1 MLEPWGTLPDEEIVA
16 STVDAFGRIIAL
28 SADGGLR
35 VDGTSCGRVADPG
48 RYPLIDAADDG
59 FVLVNA
65 RCWSRP
71 GFEPP
76 RNGRILDGTGRTVT
90 AFHAGDAVTTLVTGP
105 TGEIWTGYF
114 DEASIRDGGAERY
127 HPGLIR
133 WTAAGEPAW
142 WAIDDPVRLSWMD
155 CYVLNVGERRTWA
168 VPYTEVPLV
177 EVGREGIRSVRRSP
191 LRRPRG
197 VAVSGGDAVFLSV
210 AGEYPGYYWHLE
222 PASLTGGE
230 VVPGPPVPLGLPDGS
245 ALLRWVCRGD
255 RMWLQAG
262 RTWYV
267 LEL

>member
-1 MLEPWGTLPDEEIVA
+1 VLELWGTVPDGAVVA
-16 STVDAFGRIIAL
+16 STVDAFGRVITL
-28 SADGGLR
+28 SAEGDLR
-35 VDGTSCGRVADPG
+35 VDGTSCGRVTAPG
-48 RYPLIDAADDG
+48 RYPLIDTVGDG
-59 FVLVNA
+59 FVLVDA
-65 RCWSRP
+65 RCRTRP
-71 GFEPP
+71 GAEPP
-76 RNGRILDGTGRTVT
+76 RNGRILDGTGRVVT
-90 AFHAGDAVTTLVTGP
+90 AFHAGDAVEALVAGSA
-105 TGEIWTGYF
+105 GEIWTSYF
-114 DEASIRDGGAERY
+114 DEASIRVGGAKRH

-133 WTAAGEPAW
+133 WTAGGEPAW

-168 VPYTEVPLV
+168 VPYAEVPLV

-210 AGEYPGYYWHLE
+210 AGKHPGCYWHLE

-245 ALLRWVCRGD
+245 APIRWVCRGN

-262 RTWYV
+262 RTWYA